1 MINRNFTLI
10 WLGKFISQLGD
21 KFYAIALAWWILQKT
36 NSPSVMGF
44 FLLTSILPGLLLGLF
59 AGALTDRWQRKTML
73 IITDISRGCLVL
85 IIVYISFQGILQVW
99 HVFLIG
105 ISLSLVTAFFDP
117 AVQAI
122 ILEIVASE
130 NLKQANGLSQM
141 VSGICTVIGPMLG
154 VVAVSVL
161 GLTWVFLLNGVSY
174 FISALLAS
182 FVITNK
188 ANYKSNP
195 SPNIWRDMGIG
206 IAFIK
211 ICPTIILILK
221 IIATTHLLM
230 GILTVS
236 LPFLAKGLVGDGVK
250 NLGYLQMMMG
260 VGLIAGSLLLSISKK
275 NMIMEQKL
283 IQIIAI
289 IGVCFIVISTGQRY
303 RIDTVI
309 FYMIIMSVI
318 GVCIS
323 WAAVFWQS
331 LLQRYTPVELTGRV
345 FSISTLLGNASLPL
359 AYGVFG
365 ILLKISSIA
374 LLTSISGICLLVFCG
389 YLYLSAKT
397 NCNAEAKQKSPKI
410 DGVS

>member
-1 MINRNFTLI
+1 
-10 WLGKFISQLGD
+10 
-21 KFYAIALAWWILQKT
+21 
-36 NSPSVMGF
+36 
-44 FLLTSILPGLLLGLF
+44 LTSILPGLLLGLF

-122 ILEIVASE
+122 IPEIVASE
-130 NLKQANGLSQM
+130 NLTQANGLSQM

-154 VVAVSVL
+154 AVAVSVL

-211 ICPTIILILK
+211 ICPTIILTLK

-260 VGLIAGSLLLSISKK
+260 VGLI
-275 NMIMEQKL
+275 MEQRL